1 MKVVTVVKLLNGT
14 YQVTESFDGT
24 RGKVYNSLDDVYQ
37 SYPVNEGV
45 DPVQVKVMETING

>member
-1 MKVVTVVKLLNGT
+1 MKVVTVVKLLNGK

-45 DPVQVKVMETING
+45 DPVQVKVMDTING

>member
-1 MKVVTVVKLLNGT
+1 MKVVTVVKLLNGK

-24 RGKVYNSLDDVYQ
+24 RGKVYNSLDDVYH

>member
-1 MKVVTVVKLLNGT
+1 MKSITVVKLLNGK

-24 RGKVYNSLDDVYQ
+24 QGKVYNSLDDVYQ